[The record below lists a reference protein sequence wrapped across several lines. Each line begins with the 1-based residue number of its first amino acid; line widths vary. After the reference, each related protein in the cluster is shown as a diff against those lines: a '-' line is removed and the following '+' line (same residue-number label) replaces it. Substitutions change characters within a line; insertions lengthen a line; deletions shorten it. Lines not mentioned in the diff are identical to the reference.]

1 MSYLGQKNQKKA
13 AKKISSINDLG
24 RVREWTEGLQYS
36 RGYRP
41 WGVCRRT
48 DREGEGMHGE
58 DGAHAELVV
67 HHLLLRQSQEKFSQK
82 HLAMCWG
89 CQSSVSKVLI
99 CLPHPSDSCD
109 ASELIWG
116 VRNFIWLTA
125 FRASC
130 WQYATVKHWRQQ
142 IIMTGTDP
150 NALRRWQTQP
160 FFFSLEEFI
169 IVMFVWVL
177 QQQQAKYFA
186 A

>member
-1 MSYLGQKNQKKA
+1 M
-13 AKKISSINDLG
+13 ISSINDLG
-24 RVREWTEGLQYS
+24 RVRERTEGLQYS

-41 WGVCRRT
+41 WGACRT
-48 DREGEGMHGE
+48 IDGEGEGTHGK
-58 DGAHAELVV
+58 DRAHAELVV
-67 HHLLLRQSQEKFSQK
+67 HHLLRRSQEKQK

-99 CLPHPSDSCD
+99 CLAHPSDSCD

-130 WQYATVKHWRQQ
+130 WQYATVKQWRQQ
-142 IIMTGTDP
+142 IIMTGPDP

-177 QQQQAKYFA
+177 QQQAKYFA